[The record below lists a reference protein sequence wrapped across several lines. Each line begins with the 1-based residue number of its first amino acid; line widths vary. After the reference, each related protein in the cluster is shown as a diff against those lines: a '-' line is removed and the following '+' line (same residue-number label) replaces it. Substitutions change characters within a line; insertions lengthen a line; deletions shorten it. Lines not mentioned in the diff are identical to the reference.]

1 VREPM
6 RQTQKFLMRAI
17 AAGAGLSIALIVCFV
32 GWRVARAVRL
42 STAEVH
48 SEREIRFDTHPFAA
62 PVGTSFELVS
72 APAVFLQA
80 ARFQDHLYI
89 GGPGGLL
96 EFDLNGNPSRQ
107 FTAGR
112 DMPPSPLVAL
122 APALLADSQEPE
134 LVLATAQDGLL
145 AFNGHSFRQIRPR
158 DSEARAITSIL
169 PASAGRL
176 LIGTKKRGV
185 LIYDGKQLA
194 PLHPSLNSLYV
205 TALAGTESDLWI
217 GTLNQGVFHW
227 HAGAVDS
234 FSEGQGLAD
243 RQVQCLT
250 TSGEKTYVGTV
261 LGVAVFDRGRFSH
274 VLASGVLV
282 TSLLATDTSLIVGS
296 EDQGVLTIPLASPQL
311 DPHLSHSVKTAELT
325 EVRQLFAS
333 GNAIYVLS
341 RDALYRMSARGQGW
355 QQVLRLGPA
364 ALSDRN
370 ISALAADN
378 EGRLWIGY
386 FDRGLDVLETDTGRS
401 THVENDHVFC
411 VNRIVPDGR
420 NGTVAVAT
428 ANGLVRFAANGGQQ
442 QVLTRADG
450 LIADHVTD
458 VAIYHDGL
466 VVGTPA
472 GLTFLDP
479 GGPRSMHA
487 FHGLVNNHVY
497 ALGVSRDDLMVGTLG
512 GLSEINKETV
522 RVNYTAGAG
531 FGLKHNWIT
540 AVLPVGDDWIVG
552 TYGAGI
558 LKLDRS
564 GRFQSFE
571 KATGAFE
578 VNPNAMIVTPRHV
591 FAGSLGNGLYVYDRD
606 AARWTVITDG
616 LPSLN
621 VTALAESNGT
631 IFVGTDNGLVR
642 ILEQNVRP

>member
-1 VREPM
+1 MGQARKWSV
-6 RQTQKFLMRAI
+6 RAI
-17 AAGAGLSIALIVCFV
+17 VAGAAALIALLVGV
-32 GWRVARAVRL
+32 AGWRATQALRL
-42 STAEVH
+42 STEEVH
-48 SEREIRFDTHPFAA
+48 SEREIRFDIRPFVP
-62 PVGTSFELVS
+62 PVGASFELVS

-96 EFDLNGNPSRQ
+96 EFDLSGTASRQ
-107 FTAGR
+107 FTPGR
-112 DMPPSPLVAL
+112 DLPASPVVAL
-122 APALLADSQEPE
+122 APALLADTQEPE

-145 AFNGHSFRQIRPR
+145 GFNGHSFRQIRPQ

-169 PASAGRL
+169 PLSAGRL

-185 LIYDGKQLA
+185 LIYDGQHLA
-194 PLHPSLNSLYV
+194 PLHASLNGLYV
-205 TALAGTESDLWI
+205 TALAGNESDLWI

-234 FSEGQGLAD
+234 FGEEQGLPD

-274 VLASGVLV
+274 VLVRGVLA

-296 EDQGVLTIPLASPQL
+296 EDQGVITIPLGSGHGE
-311 DPHLSHSVKTAELT
+311 PHLGHPGETAELA

-333 GNAIYVLS
+333 GNDIYVLS
-341 RDALYRMSARGQGW
+341 RDALYRMSVRGLGW
-355 QQVLRLGPA
+355 QRVLRPGPTV
-364 ALSDRN
+364 LSDRN
-370 ISALAADN
+370 ISALAADSS
-378 EGRLWIGY
+378 GRLWIGY
-386 FDRGLDVLETDTGRS
+386 FDRGLDLLEADAGRS
-401 THVENDHVFC
+401 THVENDRVFC

-420 NGTVAVAT
+420 TGTVVVAT
-428 ANGLVRFAANGGQQ
+428 ANGLVRFTANGGQQ

-472 GLTFLDP
+472 GLTFLDA
-479 GGPRSMHA
+479 GGPRSMYA

-497 ALGVSRDDLMVGTLG
+497 ALGVSGDELMVGTLG
-512 GLSEINKETV
+512 GLSAIGKETV
-522 RVNYTAGAG
+522 RVNYTVGAG
-531 FGLKHNWIT
+531 SGLKHNWIT
-540 AVLPVGDDWIVG
+540 AVVPVGDEWMVG

-558 LKLDRS
+558 LALDRS

-571 KATGAFE
+571 KATAPFE
-578 VNPNAMIVTPRHV
+578 VNPNAMLVTPRHV
-591 FAGSLGNGLYVYDRD
+591 LAGSLGNGLYVYDRD
-606 AARWTVITDG
+606 AGRWTVITDG

-621 VTALAESNGT
+621 VTALAESNSY
-631 IFVGTDNGLVR
+631 IYAGTDNGLVR
-642 ILEQNVRP
+642 ILEQKLRP